1 MRLENK
7 VAFVS
12 GGARGMGAAEAR
24 LFAQEGAKVV
34 IGDVLD
40 DDGHQTGGHQRA
52 WRRVS
57 LRPPDVKS
65 EDSWALS
72 ITETVNRFGK
82 LDILVNNA
90 GVGPFPC

>member
-24 LFAQEGAKVV
+24 LCAQEGAKVV

-40 DDGHQTGGHQRA
+40 DDGHQTEAAINELG
-52 WRRVS
+52 
-57 LRPPDVKS
+57 
-65 EDSWALS
+65 
-72 ITETVNRFGK
+72 
-82 LDILVNNA
+82 
-90 GVGPFPC
+90 